1 MNQKSRIAVFGAMT
15 LVTLVLVGWQTD
27 PPRTKAH
34 FVHPVLRSGSL
45 DSLFQ
50 GSNDLFATAGT
61 CDHCH
66 GLDPAG
72 LASVDAMGNDVNV
85 VDDWR
90 SSIMA
95 NSARDPFWRAKVSH
109 EVAVNPLLQEEIES
123 TCTKCHAPMGRFEAM
138 HNGFEHYSI
147 EEMTQDPMALDGV
160 SCLACHQQLPQ
171 GEVANHSGGLI
182 FDTNRVAYGPYDSP
196 LVTPMALYSEYIP
209 EFGPHINDAK
219 LCAGCHS
226 LVTNTVDLEGNLTGE
241 EFVEQATWHEWLNS
255 SFSAD
260 NSTCQTCHLPRLSKQ
275 AVILAA
281 GYDTEPRE
289 PYGLHTLAG
298 GNSLMLSIM
307 RDYREVLGISA
318 TEEQFNAT
326 IDATLEQLQQHSV
339 TVQPTVLSRT
349 EDTVFV
355 SIRLNNLTG
364 HKLPSGYPARR
375 MSLHV
380 IMRDQEGN
388 ELFRSGGFDPEFF
401 TVGEDLPYEPH
412 HQIIR
417 SQNEVQIYEMVM
429 GDVNNNRTTVL
440 ERGAVHLKD
449 NRLVPQGFSFS
460 HPLYDTTE
468 VVLNGVDDP
477 DFNLVPAEGSGA
489 DIVYYHIPTEGFTGA
504 VEVTAEVY
512 YQALPPNWMDEIF
525 TVDTPEINTWQEM
538 YNAADR
544 TPVLMRSAQVDV
556 PSFVNLHEL
565 NARGFTA
572 TAFGRDVRI
581 TAPQPG
587 ELSIYD
593 ARGALLVRQTV
604 TPGTRII
611 QVPGAMGTCLVV
623 LNGEVRKVLLTQ

>member
-1 MNQKSRIAVFGAMT
+1 
-15 LVTLVLVGWQTD
+15 
-27 PPRTKAH
+27 
-34 FVHPVLRSGSL
+34 
-45 DSLFQ
+45 
-50 GSNDLFATAGT
+50 
-61 CDHCH
+61 
-66 GLDPAG
+66 
-72 LASVDAMGNDVNV
+72 
-85 VDDWR
+85 
-90 SSIMA
+90 
-95 NSARDPFWRAKVSH
+95 
-109 EVAVNPLLQEEIES
+109 
-123 TCTKCHAPMGRFEAM
+123 
-138 HNGFEHYSI
+138 
-147 EEMTQDPMALDGV
+147 
-160 SCLACHQQLPQ
+160 
-171 GEVANHSGGLI
+171 
-182 FDTNRVAYGPYDSP
+182 
-196 LVTPMALYSEYIP
+196 MALYSEYIP
-209 EFGPHINDAK
+209 EFGPHITDAK

-556 PSFVNLHEL
+556 PSFVNLNEFNSRL
-565 NARGFTA
+565 FTA

-587 ELSIYD
+587 ELSVYD